1 MYSRTFKML
10 PHTHNSEGAAST
22 SSAGSMG
29 TIQGSQIL
37 KNPHGGGGGGGG
49 AAAPPPPEVPEPPFT
64 LTSNLIEL
72 RTHSSIKEAL
82 IDAKIDFGPLDDGDS
97 DKNWSW
103 QCFVFRSSGHTEF
116 NIHIYSRNGNYLLE
130 LRRMSGCLTT
140 FRHSYYRLI
149 SAFGARGLLIEG
161 SVAAA
166 HFAKM
171 SARRSAP
178 PASSAPSPLLPPPPF
193 DEYADPDNS
202 EDLVAVALTLALPE
216 ADKVLADIKLSS
228 IIENL
233 ASDYDDVSTP
243 TAQDLARL
251 ACNQHVRAALGA
263 VFKDYFD
270 KHATTPTPPLAIK
283 LLSLLLS
290 RVIDKPAGSTSIKC
304 RTACAL
310 ALGSMARET
319 KVADALLMFKAPA
332 LLLDSTKALLDIAHA
347 RNACLRRQLVRTVW
361 HVISPSPKHAELS
374 GIGEHVLVTAPV
386 AICDSEFDVTVSSI
400 VARLRGP

>member
-1 MYSRTFKML
+1 MAS
-10 PHTHNSEGAAST
+10 NSNLVPSDTCIKVPADAEVPIIAA
-22 SSAGSMG
+22 
-29 TIQGSQIL
+29 
-37 KNPHGGGGGGGG
+37 HGGGG
-49 AAAPPPPEVPEPPFT
+49 AAAASSSPREVPSWPFT
-64 LTSNLIEL
+64 LSFYQIGLMCSL
-72 RTHSSIKEAL
+72 PMLSTHTKDAL
-82 IDAKIDFGPLDDGDS
+82 LNAKIDVGTLIGDDGETD
-97 DKNWSW
+97 NWSW
-103 QCFVFRSSGHTEF
+103 ECFVFRSSGHTKF
-116 NIHIYSRNGNYLLE
+116 NIHIYSHNGNYLVE
-130 LRRMSGCLTT
+130 LMRMSGCPTT

-149 SAFGARGLLIEG
+149 YAFGAQGLLVEE

-171 SARRSAP
+171 SARLSAP
-178 PASSAPSPLLPPPPF
+178 PTSSAPSPLLPPPPF

-263 VFKDYFD
+263 VLKDYFD

-290 RVIDKPAGSTSIKC
+290 RAIDNPVSSTSIKC

-374 GIGEHVLVTAPV
+374 GIDEHVLVTAPV
-386 AICDSEFDVTVSSI
+386 AIGDLEFDVTVSSI

>member
-1 MYSRTFKML
+1 ML
-10 PHTHNSEGAAST
+10 STH
-22 SSAGSMG
+22 
-29 TIQGSQIL
+29 
-37 KNPHGGGGGGGG
+37 
-49 AAAPPPPEVPEPPFT
+49 
-64 LTSNLIEL
+64 
-72 RTHSSIKEAL
+72 IKDAL
-82 IDAKIDFGPLDDGDS
+82 IDAKIDVGKLVDDDDDI

-130 LRRMSGCLTT
+130 LRRMSGCPTT

-149 SAFGARGLLIEG
+149 FAFGARGLLIEG

-171 SARRSAP
+171 SARLSAP
-178 PASSAPSPLLPPPPF
+178 PASSAPSPFLPLPPF

-251 ACNQHVRAALGA
+251 ACDQHVRAALGA
-263 VFKDYFD
+263 VLKDYFD
-270 KHATTPTPPLAIK
+270 KHATTPTPLAIK

-290 RVIDKPAGSTSIKC
+290 RAINNPVGSTSIKC

-319 KVADALLMFKAPA
+319 KVADALLMFKAPT

-374 GIGEHVLVTAPV
+374 GIDEHVLVTAPV
-386 AICDSEFDVTVSSI
+386 AIGDLEFDVTVSSI